1 MVQIRSTKRVVSL
14 LSVLKGIEG
23 LGKSPFPIGYIHDS
37 SRDVTL
43 TRPYRLIELHRR
55 IARGY
60 CNRDNYRLRML
71 PIAGGLDPR
80 PLPDVR

>member
-1 MVQIRSTKRVVSL
+1 MVKIRSTKRVVSPL
-14 LSVLKGIEG
+14 IVLRGLER

-37 SRDVTL
+37 SRDLTL
-43 TRPYRLIELHRR
+43 TRPYRLLELHRR

-60 CNRDNYRLRML
+60 RNRDNYRLRMRL
-71 PIAGGLDPR
+71 IAGGLDLR

>member
-1 MVQIRSTKRVVSL
+1 MVQIRSTKRVVSPL
-14 LSVLKGIEG
+14 IVLRGLER
-23 LGKSPFPIGYIHDS
+23 LGKSHFLIGYIHDS

-43 TRPYRLIELHRR
+43 TRPYRLIEPHRR

-60 CNRDNYRLRML
+60 RNRDKYRLRML
-71 PIAGGLDPR
+71 LIAGGLDPR